1 MVDKRFVGAN
11 SKRPSDA
18 TDIETAE
25 RLVKLLNEILKID
38 PIALA
43 CLITN
48 RVPAN
53 MLLTNHPTVQ
63 TFMDGNG
70 FTVGLLGILNGLCG
84 VTADGFGHI
93 TAVYSDE
100 PTPTLLRFALNEP
113 SDG

>member
-11 SKRPSDA
+11 KKSSSDE

-25 RLVKLLNEILKID
+25 RLVKLLNEILEVD
-38 PIALA
+38 PVALA
-43 CLITN
+43 CLINN

-53 MLLTNHPTVQ
+53 MLLANHPTVQ

-84 VTADGFGHI
+84 VTVDGFGHI
-93 TAVYSDE
+93 VAVYSDE
-100 PTPTLLRFALNEP
+100 PMPVLLRFALNES

>member
-1 MVDKRFVGAN
+1 MVDKRFAGAN
-11 SKRPSDA
+11 RKRPSDE
-18 TDIETAE
+18 TDVETAE
-25 RLVKLLNEILKID
+25 RLVKLLNEILKTD

-43 CLITN
+43 CLINN

-53 MLLTNHPTVQ
+53 TSLANHPTVQ

-84 VTADGFGHI
+84 VTADGLGHI
-93 TAVYSDE
+93 VAVYSDD
-100 PTPTLLRFALNEP
+100 PIPVLLQFALNEP